1 MTETI
6 RYAWGT
12 SSLGSF
18 WVGTTDRGLVAVE
31 FGTREGS
38 PASALKDR
46 FPAAEIAEDSTG
58 MKELVAK
65 VASLIEHPM
74 ATAVAPVDM
83 RGSDFERQVWA
94 ALQEIPAGRTTSYGE
109 LACRLGG
116 LHLAQEVGEA
126 CAANTIAVV
135 IPCHRVLKKDGS
147 VSGYRWGTWR
157 KRALLERE
165 YLENFSLT

>member
-18 WVGTTDRGLVAVE
+18 TVATSERGLVAVE

-38 PASALKDR
+38 PASALRSR
-46 FPAAEIAEDSTG
+46 FPAAEIVEDSAG
-58 MKELVAK
+58 MTELVAK

-74 ATAVAPVDM
+74 ATAVVPLDM
-83 RGSDFERQVWA
+83 RGSEFERQVWA

-109 LACRLGG
+109 LACRFGG
-116 LHLAQEVGEA
+116 LHLAQEVGAA